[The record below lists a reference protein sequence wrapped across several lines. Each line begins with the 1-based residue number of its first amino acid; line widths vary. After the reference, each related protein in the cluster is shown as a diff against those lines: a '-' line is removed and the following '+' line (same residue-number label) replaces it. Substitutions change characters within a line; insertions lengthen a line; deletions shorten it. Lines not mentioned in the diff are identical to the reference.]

1 MAILYFVKAAVSEYE
16 DKTEGKMKKRYQS
29 IGVIME
35 TKHGLMLK
43 LETLPLFAMKEGGL
57 LAYLN
62 PPEEKA
68 AQAAKAVTV
77 ESHGITDDDIPF

>member
-1 MAILYFVKAAVSEYE
+1 MAIQYFVKAAVSEYQ
-16 DKTEGKMKKRYQS
+16 DKDGTTKKRYAS

-62 PPEEKA
+62 PPEDKA
-68 AQAAKAVTV
+68 
-77 ESHGITDDDIPF
+77 IPTQQVSKEFKEDVPF

>member
-1 MAILYFVKAAVSEYE
+1 MAIKYFVKSAVSEYE
-16 DKTEGKMKKRYQS
+16 DKVEGKMKKRYQS

-62 PPEEKA
+62 EPEEKKSEAPA
-68 AQAAKAVTV
+68 ASRCAF
-77 ESHGITDDDIPF
+77 PR